1 MTSAIELDL
10 TLNGRAVRVS
20 TSPGRLLRDLLREG
34 LGLTGTKDGCRD
46 GMCGACAVHLDGEVV
61 KSCLVLAGELDGR
74 HVTTIE
80 GLADG
85 DRLHPVQR
93 AMSEQFAIQCGFCT
107 PGMVMT
113 IAALAAEDGPRTDD
127 EIREA
132 LAGNICRCTGYVR
145 IVAAARAAFA
155 ELRPADPADAVD
167 PADATGV
174 AAGSPPA
181 EEPR

>member
-1 MTSAIELDL
+1 MTDAVELGL
-10 TLNGRAVRVS
+10 TLNGRPLRVS
-20 TSPGRLLRDLLREG
+20 TSPGRLLRDLLRED

-46 GMCGACAVHLDGEVV
+46 GMCGACAVHIDGDVV

-80 GLADG
+80 GLANG
-85 DRLHPVQR
+85 ERLHPVQR

-113 IAALAAEDGPRTDD
+113 IAALAAEDGPSSDD

-145 IVAAARAAFA
+145 IVAAARAAIA
-155 ELRPADPADAVD
+155 ELRSSGGAGAATGATAASADP
-167 PADATGV
+167 G
-174 AAGSPPA
+174 G
-181 EEPR
+181 PR